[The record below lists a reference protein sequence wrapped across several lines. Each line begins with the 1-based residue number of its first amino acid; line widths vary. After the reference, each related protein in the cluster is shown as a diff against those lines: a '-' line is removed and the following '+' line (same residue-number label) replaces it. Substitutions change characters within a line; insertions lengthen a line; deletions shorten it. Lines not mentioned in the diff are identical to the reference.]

1 MFFSILFL
9 TFIATP
15 FVHLTVADILLGD
28 TDNTNLF
35 LDSDNHQLSS
45 DDVSPLWDTDISIGD
60 ADTDSTFL
68 IDSSLFALNNDQTN
82 SIELAELGDLCEAP
96 PSKRSR
102 REVCIP
108 SDRQGQDQSIV
119 NQLTFPNLFDVFKPK
134 KKAPAREPLGDPPFG
149 DSPTGQ
155 NGNPCPAER
164 PLHLCCL
171 ASDTRWSEIEGL
183 YINYFTLSMCSPGKF
198 HGAE

>member
-15 FVHLTVADILLGD
+15 FIRFTVADDPLGD
-28 TDNTNLF
+28 LDDANLF
-35 LDSDNHQLSS
+35 LGSDNNQFPS
-45 DDVSPLWDTDISIGD
+45 DDGSPLWDNDVGIGD
-60 ADTDSTFL
+60 ADTDTTFL
-68 IDSSLFALNNDQTN
+68 IDPNSFALNNDQTN

-102 REVCIP
+102 REVCTP

-119 NQLTFPNLFDVFKPK
+119 NQLTFPNLFDVFQSK
-134 KKAPAREPLGDPPFG
+134 KKAPARETLGSPPFG

-155 NGNPCPAER
+155 DGNPCPAER

-171 ASDTRWSEIEGL
+171 QSEMQWAEIQGL
-183 YINYFTLSMCSPGKF
+183 YINYFTLSLCSPGKF